1 MWVVSQTGGGVH
13 NQNVWQAGLI
23 LASMI
28 ATMPMT
34 GAQARQG
41 EVKSWLDKPL
51 SGWNIS
57 GREIPKA
64 PTSDGVPAAQC
75 AGARLADSPED
86 RAITAKGWKL
96 LGPQQRFGQ
105 TLLVSANANEDGQC
119 RPLDYQDFVF
129 VRGLFVGTV
138 SPLPMNSRA
147 DGAGDV
153 VRFTSESTLVA
164 EFRRYAASDPL
175 CCPSRT
181 SFVTY
186 EIEERNGKRILV
198 PRSIQTVPR

>member
-1 MWVVSQTGGGVH
+1 MH
-13 NQNVWQAGLI
+13 NQNFWQAGLI

-28 ATMPMT
+28 VTMPET
-34 GAQARQG
+34 GAQATRQG

-64 PTSDGVPAAQC
+64 PKWDGEPLAC
-75 AGARLADSPED
+75 AGERLADSPEE
-86 RAITAKGWKL
+86 RAIAAKGWTL
-96 LGPQQRFGQ
+96 MGPPQKFGQ
-105 TLLVSANANEDGQC
+105 SLLVSANANVDGQC

-129 VRGLFVGTV
+129 VLGQFVGTV
-138 SPLPMNSRA
+138 SPFPMNSRM
-147 DGAGDV
+147 DGSAGS

-164 EFRRYAASDPL
+164 EFQRYTASDPL

-181 SFVTY
+181 SYVTY
-186 EIEERNGKRILV
+186 QIEEGNGKRILV
-198 PRSIQTVPR
+198 PRNIQTISR

>member
-1 MWVVSQTGGGVH
+1 MHKQSF
-13 NQNVWQAGLI
+13 WQLGLMI
-23 LASMI
+23 ASMI
-28 ATMPMT
+28 LVMPKS
-34 GAQARQG
+34 GAQTRQG

-51 SGWNIS
+51 SGWNIP

-64 PTSDGVPAAQC
+64 PRSDGDPAAQC

-86 RAITAKGWKL
+86 RAITAKGWML

-105 TLLVSANANEDGQC
+105 TLLVSANANVDGQC

-147 DGAGDV
+147 DGEVDGV
-153 VRFTSESTLVA
+153 HLTSEVDTRSRIPTLHGFRSALLSVA
-164 EFRRYAASDPL
+164 NQSRNVSNREKEAA
-175 CCPSRT
+175 
-181 SFVTY
+181 
-186 EIEERNGKRILV
+186 NGY
-198 PRSIQTVPR
+198 